1 MGRDMR
7 HDYEL
12 RIRGR
17 LSSTLINEFT
27 ELSLS
32 ASVEPVETVLAGP
45 VRDQAALHGLI
56 RRIEALGLELV
67 ELRRL
72 PDRYA
77 RSETVTETVTE
88 TAMDSATDT
97 EAEAAETEA
106 G

>member
-1 MGRDMR
+1 MG

-17 LSSTLINEFT
+17 LSNTLINAFN
-27 ELSLS
+27 ELSLV

-45 VRDQAALHGLI
+45 VEDQAALHGLI

-72 PDRYA
+72 PDNYA
-77 RSETVTETVTE
+77 RR
-88 TAMDSATDT
+88 D
-97 EAEAAETEA
+97 AEAD
-106 G
+106 